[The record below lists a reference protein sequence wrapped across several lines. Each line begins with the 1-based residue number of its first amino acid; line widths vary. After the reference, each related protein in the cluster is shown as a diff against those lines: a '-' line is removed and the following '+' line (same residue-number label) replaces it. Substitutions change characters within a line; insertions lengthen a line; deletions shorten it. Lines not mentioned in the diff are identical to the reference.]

1 MLMTL
6 QCKAILL
13 ITGNSK
19 LLSNDL
25 CFVAHVNIFKCTPQ
39 GIMHHTIDDLAVA
52 HAVSSASF
60 GQEIGSI
67 AHTLHATGNDNLGV
81 TQLDGLGRQ
90 CHRLETAA
98 THFVN
103 RHRRNIN
110 RQPGIDRCLAS
121 RILPKASLQHI
132 AHDHLF
138 HLTGFEVGPLQG
150 RPNTNFA

>member
-1 MLMTL
+1 MALV
-6 QCKAILL
+6 KR
-13 ITGNSK
+13 
-19 LLSNDL
+19 
-25 CFVAHVNIFKCTPQ
+25 VPQ
-39 GIMHHTIDDLAVA
+39 AVA
-52 HAVSSASF
+52 DHRIDEFAIAHTVAKA
-60 GQEIGSI
+60 GLLQQVRRP

-138 HLTGFEVGPLQG
+138 HLTRFEVGPLQG
-150 RPNTNFA
+150 CPNTNFA